1 MFISLFLVG
10 PLSSGTSVAVSY
22 INIGHLT
29 LGLSVSVVNC
39 AGFSQLPQLGSVIM
53 GYFLVLMV
61 SL

>member
-39 AGFSQLPQLGSVIM
+39 AGFSSIAAAW
-53 GYFLVLMV
+53 
-61 SL
+61 